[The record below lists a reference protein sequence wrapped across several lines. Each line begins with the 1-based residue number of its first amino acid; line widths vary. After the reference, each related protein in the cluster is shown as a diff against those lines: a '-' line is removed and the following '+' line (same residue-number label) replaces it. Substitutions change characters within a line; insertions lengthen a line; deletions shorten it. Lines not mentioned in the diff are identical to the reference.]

1 MKRSLVQYPRRHLV
15 QLVFLVSAA
24 TATTIS
30 VGSTALSLSNFQLI
44 AEVSVPLGC
53 LLAYNNPIQ
62 GCEATDFA
70 SKRTCSTTCTSGLA
84 RMQSTL
90 QDACQAVQVQAN
102 TILGQALAGNL
113 VTLLCDRQAQHHD
126 SVHPAVDQRRQAS
139 STTPATTGYY
149 YSRPSTFTTGYNYC
163 PPTSASAIYDV
174 GTGTATSSSVFSS
187 STATA
192 TDYGRAARLQSSTA
206 ASTSHHHSHLYDHD

>member
-1 MKRSLVQYPRRHLV
+1 MLDHVYEWAGTHAKHPPRCLPGGSSPGQHDPRPGARGKSRHL
-15 QLVFLVSAA
+15 
-24 TATTIS
+24 
-30 VGSTALSLSNFQLI
+30 ALW
-44 AEVSVPLGC
+44 C
-53 LLAYNNPIQ
+53 H
-62 GCEATDFA
+62 
-70 SKRTCSTTCTSGLA
+70 
-84 RMQSTL
+84 QST
-90 QDACQAVQVQAN
+90 DV
-102 TILGQALAGNL
+102 
-113 VTLLCDRQAQHHD
+113 VTSADRQAQHHD

-206 ASTSHHHSHLYDHD
+206 AAAAASTSHHHSHLYDHD